1 MGTGLVWYI
10 IEVVKGKEPTVL
22 FFFTMS
28 KTKRLSHVEE
38 IELTRK
44 LQKLE
49 SGTRAYRRC
58 LDTIVT
64 HNLGLVNKIVNKFP
78 LKNATCTF
86 DDLFQEGV
94 AGLIHGVRKF
104 EPSKGYR
111 LSTYVYNWI
120 SVYVRRYYQNHGRT
134 VRVPVHMSDK
144 QYKLNRQIEELT
156 EKLGRTPTIDEIRE
170 LNKNA
175 DKILTATRQTTSLN
189 RSIGEDSELEAVIG
203 EDKTEEFQMQH
214 DADALLEALRPL
226 VSARDY
232 NVIVK
237 RFGLDGQQA
246 LSLAE
251 VAEEYSVT
259 RARVHQI
266 EKKLLAKL
274 RELATA

>member
-1 MGTGLVWYI
+1 MT
-10 IEVVKGKEPTVL
+10 
-22 FFFTMS
+22 

-38 IELTRK
+38 IELTRQ
-44 LQKLE
+44 LQQLE

-64 HNLGLVNKIVNKFP
+64 HNLGLVNKIVSKFP
-78 LKNATCTF
+78 LKNATCSF

-156 EKLGRTPTIDEIRE
+156 EKLGRTPTLDEIRG
-170 LNKNA
+170 LNANA

-189 RSIGEDSELEAVIG
+189 RTIGEDSELEAVIG
-203 EDKTEEFQMQH
+203 EDKSEEFQIRH

-237 RFGLDGQQA
+237 RFGLDGEQA

-266 EKKLLAKL
+266 EKKLLSKM
-274 RELATA
+274 RELATQ

>member
-10 IEVVKGKEPTVL
+10 IRVVRARSPRP
-22 FFFTMS
+22 FSFTMS

-266 EKKLLAKL
+266 EKKLLAKM

>member
-1 MGTGLVWYI
+1 
-10 IEVVKGKEPTVL
+10 
-22 FFFTMS
+22 MS

-156 EKLGRTPTIDEIRE
+156 EKLGRTPTIDEIRG

-251 VAEEYSVT
+251 VADEYSVT

-266 EKKLLAKL
+266 EKKLLAKM
-274 RELATA
+274 RELATQ

>member
-1 MGTGLVWYI
+1 MT
-10 IEVVKGKEPTVL
+10 
-22 FFFTMS
+22 
-28 KTKRLSHVEE
+28 KTKRLTHVQE
-38 IELTRK
+38 IELTRQ
-44 LQKLE
+44 LQQLE

-64 HNLGLVNKIVNKFP
+64 HNLGLVNKIANKFP

-104 EPSKGYR
+104 EPAKGYR

-144 QYKLNRQIEELT
+144 QYKLNRQIEDLT
-156 EKLGRTPTIDEIRE
+156 EKLGRTPTLDEIRG
-170 LNKNA
+170 LNQNA
-175 DKILTATRQTTSLN
+175 DKILTATRRTTSLN
-189 RSIGEDSELEAVIG
+189 RTIGEDSELEAVIG
-203 EDKTEEFQMQH
+203 EDKSEEFQIRH
-214 DADALLEALRPL
+214 DADALLDAIRPM
-226 VSARDY
+226 VSARDF

-237 RFGLDGQQA
+237 RFGLYGQQA

-266 EKKLLAKL
+266 EKKLLKMMCEIASK
-274 RELATA
+274 